1 MLYDNLFVATDTGV
15 YYRNKNLSEWK
26 RISCA
31 LPNILVS
38 DLEINDGTQ
47 KIRIATRGV
56 VVWETSLASISSQGC
71 TSESYLLV
79 APLSHNF
86 FDNCLDKRFA
96 RN

>member
-1 MLYDNLFVATDTGV
+1 LLYDSLFVATDTGV

-38 DLEINDGTQ
+38 DLEINNRPQ
-47 KIRIATRGV
+47 KIRIATRGG
-56 VVWETSLASISSQGC
+56 VWETSLASISSQGC

-86 FDNCLDKRFA
+86 FDNCLDKQFA